1 MSDKGQRKKSAD
13 FEIVD
18 RPPEVETDKPMKE
31 QDILEAMLSDKAI
44 QKIAKTSR
52 GYFTI
57 RYPSG
62 KDRLKIDQF
71 RALRRHGIPAE
82 CFDDVANT
90 NNNIWSTLDVT
101 VVDGPDWYKKIRQNN
116 PMWSWEEGPD
126 EELIIELYDL
136 VSTFRADI
144 TEKIRKSKFGRT
156 VEESPVSDDSAPM
169 GDGTFS
175 GLANG
180 SKG

>member
-1 MSDKGQRKKSAD
+1 MSKKPQT
-13 FEIVD
+13 EISIID
-18 RPPEVETDKPMKE
+18 RPPESASDKSAKE
-31 QDILEAMLSDKAI
+31 QDILDALLSDKAI
-44 QKIAKTSR
+44 QKDVKTSR

-62 KDRLKIDQF
+62 KDRMKIDQF

-82 CFDDVANT
+82 CFDDVANA

-101 VVDGPDWYKKIRQNN
+101 VVDGPDWYKKIRKNN

-136 VSTFRADI
+136 VSTFRSDI
-144 TEKIRKSKFGRT
+144 AEKIRNSKLGRT
-156 VEESPVSDDSAPM
+156 VEESPVGDAATPVDDGA
-169 GDGTFS
+169 FQ
-175 GLANG
+175 GLAN
-180 SKG
+180 

>member
-1 MSDKGQRKKSAD
+1 MSDKPQAD
-13 FEIVD
+13 ITIMD
-18 RPPEVETDKPMKE
+18 RPHEETADKQTKE
-31 QDILEAMLSDKAI
+31 MDILDALLCDKVV
-44 QKIAKTSR
+44 QKSVKTSR

-101 VVDGPDWYKKIRQNN
+101 VVDGPDWYKKIRENN
-116 PMWSWEEGPD
+116 PVWSWEEGPD
-126 EELIIELYDL
+126 EELIVELYNL
-136 VSTFRADI
+136 VCTFRAEI
-144 TEKIRKSKFGRT
+144 TEKIRKSGFGRT
-156 VEESPVSDDSAPM
+156 AERSPVQDVATPM
-169 GDGTFS
+169 GDGAFS
-175 GLANG
+175 GLTNG
-180 SKG
+180 PKD

>member
-1 MSDKGQRKKSAD
+1 MSDKSQTEFS
-13 FEIVD
+13 IID
-18 RPPEVETDKPMKE
+18 RPIEDAGEKQDKE
-31 QDILEAMLSDKAI
+31 RDILESLLLNKVI
-44 QKIAKTSR
+44 QKTVKTSR

-90 NNNIWSTLDVT
+90 NNNIWSTLDVA
-101 VVDGPDWYKKIRQNN
+101 VVDGPDWYNKIRKDN
-116 PMWSWEEGPD
+116 PMWSWEGGPD

-136 VSTFRADI
+136 VSTFRTDI
-144 TEKIRKSKFGRT
+144 TERIRNSKLGRT
-156 VEESPVSDDSAPM
+156 VEESPVADAAAPVDN
-169 GDGTFS
+169 GAFQ

-180 SKG
+180 PQN